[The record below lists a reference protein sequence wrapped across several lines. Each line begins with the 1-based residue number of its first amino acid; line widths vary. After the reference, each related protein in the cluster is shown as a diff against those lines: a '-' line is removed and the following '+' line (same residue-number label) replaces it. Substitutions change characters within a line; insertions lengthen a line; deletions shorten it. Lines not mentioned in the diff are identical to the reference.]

1 MPEAAAAQAKQGLAE
16 PAEPA
21 AAETVEINLD
31 QMGQMELPTQGV
43 VGAAGVTATEIKL
56 LEMAD
61 LEL

>member
-1 MPEAAAAQAKQGLAE
+1 MCSSDL
-16 PAEPA
+16 

-31 QMGQMELPTQGV
+31 QMGQTELPTQGV
-43 VGAAGVTATEIKL
+43 VGAVEEIVPEIKL